1 MPRMSSSRFR
11 RSSSTAAR
19 LREMAARA
27 GCRQGR
33 GRRKRAGHLN
43 FCFAG
48 EKLPTGAT
56 PKSRQKPGRKRETY
70 LKSSGPISQS
80 SSCAWR
86 MSSNTSSRT
95 TPNGRVGANS
105 VEASRLRRETR
116 RGNNDN
122 NLYRLCLS
130 KEIPERYVSKRSF
143 KEPLGIGA
151 TRTFLKIARDH
162 PPRGSN
168 RPCTC
173 A

>member
-1 MPRMSSSRFR
+1 MGRVVRWLGPRNY
-11 RSSSTAAR
+11 R
-19 LREMAARA
+19 LAQLQNRA
-27 GCRQGR
+27 
-33 GRRKRAGHLN
+33 K
-43 FCFAG
+43 
-48 EKLPTGAT
+48 
-56 PKSRQKPGRKRETY
+56 KPGRKRETY

-95 TPNGRVGANS
+95 TLNGRVGANS

-130 KEIPERYVSKRSF
+130 KEIPESYVSKRSF

-162 PPRGSN
+162 PHVAAIDRARAPRL
-168 RPCTC
+168 
-173 A
+173 

>member
-1 MPRMSSSRFR
+1 MGLLRVKSIFGTGGSSRTLVG
-11 RSSSTAAR
+11 S
-19 LREMAARA
+19 
-27 GCRQGR
+27 
-33 GRRKRAGHLN
+33 
-43 FCFAG
+43 

-130 KEIPERYVSKRSF
+130 KEIPESYVSKRSF

-162 PPRGSN
+162 PHVAAIDRARAPRL
-168 RPCTC
+168 
-173 A
+173 